1 MTVAEQIYTVVQS
14 LSDEQA
20 SEVLSFA
27 QQLKQCDTRSETPEE
42 KEQRLARWREKVY
55 ALAGAFPDFPSL
67 EEIRAGYGEDVPR
80 EEW

>member
-1 MTVAEQIYTVVQS
+1 MTVSEQVYAIVES

-27 QQLKQCDTRSETPEE
+27 EQLQQRNAQPETPEE
-42 KEQRLARWREKVY
+42 KERRLAQWREKVY